1 MKHQANI
8 SIREI
13 KENKEDYLNLLLIA
27 DPSVDMIQHYLGRGH
42 LYIMQLEE
50 IPVCV
55 TVVVSDK
62 ETAEIKNLAT
72 HPDYLRRGYASRM
85 MSFIVEHYRET
96 PNIIVGTGST
106 GIPGKEFYQLDFYRK
121 CGFVESHI
129 IKNFFVDNYPEPIF
143 EDNGDQCI
151 DMIYLRY
158 AR

>member
-72 HPDYLRRGYASRM
+72 HPDYLRRA
-85 MSFIVEHYRET
+85 
-96 PNIIVGTGST
+96 
-106 GIPGKEFYQLDFYRK
+106 
-121 CGFVESHI
+121 
-129 IKNFFVDNYPEPIF
+129 
-143 EDNGDQCI
+143 
-151 DMIYLRY
+151 
-158 AR
+158 

>member
-85 MSFIVEHYRET
+85 MSFIVEHYREI

-106 GIPGKEFYQLDFYRK
+106 GTVSYT
-121 CGFVESHI
+121 H
-129 IKNFFVDNYPEPIF
+129 
-143 EDNGDQCI
+143 
-151 DMIYLRY
+151 LR
-158 AR
+158 AHET

>member
-55 TVVVSDK
+55 TVEVSDK

-106 GIPGKEFYQLDFYRK
+106 GITGKEFYQLDFYRK

-143 EDNGDQCI
+143 EDNGEQCI

>member
-1 MKHQANI
+1 
-8 SIREI
+8 
-13 KENKEDYLNLLLIA
+13 
-27 DPSVDMIQHYLGRGH
+27 
-42 LYIMQLEE
+42 MQLEE

-85 MSFIVEHYRET
+85 MSFIVEHNREI
-96 PNIIVGTGST
+96 PNIIVDTGST
-106 GIPGKEFYQLDFYRK
+106 GVPGKVLFKLEFCLK
-121 CGFVESHI
+121 SGFVESHI

-143 EDNGDQCI
+143 EDNGEQCI